1 MPAAAQPKL
10 PPSSTMIFQNGIE
23 SALPALVAAGVSLL
37 VTLTLL
43 LTQRWHAHLSMDQS
57 HGIQKFHTQ
66 ATPRVGGL
74 PVLVGV
80 LVAWTLMP
88 ARLQTLITPLLL
100 AAIPAFGSG
109 FIEDITKTVGVRTRL
124 LCTIGSGVLACLL
137 TGYSVAN
144 TGVWGLDWLL
154 GFTVFSVLFTAL
166 AMGTMAN
173 AINMIDGF
181 NGLSAGSLIIMFF
194 GMALIA
200 AGVGDQD
207 LAMLSMVLAA
217 AVLGFAVL
225 NWPMGKIFLGDG
237 GAYFAG
243 FVLGWIGVVLA
254 ARNPGV
260 SSWAPIMVCAYPVLE
275 LFFSIARRRQRRH
288 SPGDA
293 DRLHLHSLVRRR
305 ITGFWLRRASPLSLN
320 SVTGVLMWPASLIS
334 TTWAVIYAN
343 DSNFLVGGLVA
354 SALLYHLFYQAL
366 VRFKWGSKRSAAQ
379 AIEQDA

>member
-1 MPAAAQPKL
+1 
-10 PPSSTMIFQNGIE
+10 MIFQSGIE
-23 SALPALVAAGVSLL
+23 SALPALVAAGVSLA
-37 VTLTLL
+37 VTWALL
-43 LTQRWHAHLSMDQS
+43 LTQGWHAHLSLDQAQ
-57 HGIQKFHTQ
+57 GVQKFHTQ
-66 ATPRVGGL
+66 ATPRIGGL
-74 PVLVGV
+74 PVLLGV
-80 LVAWTLMP
+80 LVAWPLMP
-88 ARLQTLITPLLL
+88 VKLQTLLAPVLL

-109 FIEDITKTVGVRTRL
+109 FIEDLTKTVSVRTRL
-124 LCTIGSGVLACLL
+124 LSTLSSGVLASLL

-154 GFTVFSVLFTAL
+154 SFSVISLTFTAL
-166 AMGTMAN
+166 AIGTMAN

-181 NGLSAGSLIIMFF
+181 NGLSAGSLIIMFV

-200 AGVGDQD
+200 SGAGD
-207 LAMLSMVLAA
+207 LDLVLLSLVLAS

-243 FVLGWIGVVLA
+243 FCLGWIGIMLT

-288 SPGDA
+288 NPGHA

-305 ITGFWLRRASPLSLN
+305 VTAFWLPRATALSMN
-320 SVTGVLMWPASLIS
+320 SMTGALMLPASLLC
-334 TTWAVIYAN
+334 TTWAVVYAN
-343 DSNFLVGGLVA
+343 DSTMLVA
-354 SALLYHLFYQAL
+354 GLIASTLLYRLTYQTL
-366 VRFKWGSKRSAAQ
+366 VRFKWGSKRSPQ
-379 AIEQDA
+379 AGHAPAR

>member
-1 MPAAAQPKL
+1 
-10 PPSSTMIFQNGIE
+10 MIFFDGIE
-23 SALPALVAAGVSLL
+23 NSLPALVAATVSLA
-37 VTLTLL
+37 VTWVLL
-43 LTQRWHAHLSMDQS
+43 LTQRWHAHLSTDQA

-74 PVLVGV
+74 PVLMGV
-80 LVAWTLMP
+80 LVAWTLIP
-88 ARLQTLITPLLL
+88 AKLQLPMAPLML

-124 LCTIGSGVLACLL
+124 LCTIGSGVLASVL
-137 TGYSVAN
+137 TGYTVTN
-144 TGVWGLDWLL
+144 TGVWGLDWML
-154 GFTVFSVLFTAL
+154 GFSVFSVLFTAL
-166 AMGTMAN
+166 AIGTMAN

-181 NGLSAGSLIIMFF
+181 NGLSAGSLIIMFV

-200 AGVGDQD
+200 SGAGDHE
-207 LAMLSMVLAA
+207 LALFSMVMAA

-243 FVLGWIGVVLA
+243 FTLGWIGIILT
-254 ARNPGV
+254 ARNPQV

-288 SPGDA
+288 SPGQA

-305 ITGFWLRRASPLSLN
+305 VTGFWLRGASSLRLN
-320 SVTGVLMWPASLIS
+320 SVTGVLMWPASLLS
-334 TTWAVIYAN
+334 TTWAVYFS
-343 DSNFLVGGLVA
+343 DQ
-354 SALLYHLFYQAL
+354 SALLVLGLVGSAVAYHLLYQAL
-366 VRFKWGSKRSAAQ
+366 VRFKWGSRRFTNRLL
-379 AIEQDA
+379 

>member
-1 MPAAAQPKL
+1 
-10 PPSSTMIFQNGIE
+10 MIFQNGIE

-37 VTLTLL
+37 VTLALL
-43 LTQRWHAHLSMDQS
+43 LTQRWHAHLSLDQDS
-57 HGIQKFHTQ
+57 GIQKFHTQ

-74 PVLVGV
+74 PVLLGV

-88 ARLQTLITPLLL
+88 AKLQTLLTPMLL

-124 LCTIGSGVLACLL
+124 ICTIGSGVLASLL

-154 GFTVFSVLFTAL
+154 SFGLVSLLFTAL
-166 AMGTMAN
+166 SIGTMAN

-181 NGLSAGSLIIMFF
+181 NGLSAGSLIIMFV

-200 AGVGDQD
+200 AGAGDQE
-207 LAMLSMVLAA
+207 LILLSLVLAS

-243 FVLGWIGVVLA
+243 FVLGWIGVALT
-254 ARNPGV
+254 ARNPGI

-275 LFFSIARRRQRRH
+275 LFFSIARRRKRRH
-288 SPGDA
+288 SPGQA

-305 ITGFWLRRASPLSLN
+305 ITGFLLPRASALSLN
-320 SVTGVLMWPASLIS
+320 SVTGVLMWPASLLS
-334 TTWAVIYAN
+334 TTWAVVYAK
-343 DSNFLVGGLVA
+343 DSTFLVVGLVV
-354 SALLYHLFYQAL
+354 SGLIYHLFYRML
-366 VRFKWGSKRSAAQ
+366 VRFKWGSKRRTGEL
-379 AIEQDA
+379 IEQDR

>member
-1 MPAAAQPKL
+1 
-10 PPSSTMIFQNGIE
+10 MIFQNGIE
-23 SALPALVAAGVSLL
+23 SALPALVAAGVSLV
-37 VTLTLL
+37 VTLALL
-43 LTQRWHAHLSMDQS
+43 LTQRWHAHLSLDQDS
-57 HGIQKFHTQ
+57 GIQKFHTQ

-80 LVAWTLMP
+80 LAAWTLMP
-88 ARLQTLITPLLL
+88 AKLQTLLTPMLL

-124 LCTIGSGVLACLL
+124 VCTIGSGVLASLL

-154 GFTVFSVLFTAL
+154 SFGLMSLLFTAL
-166 AMGTMAN
+166 SIGTMAN

-181 NGLSAGSLIIMFF
+181 NGLSAGSLIIMFV

-200 AGVGDQD
+200 AGAGDQD
-207 LAMLSMVLAA
+207 LVLLSLVLAS

-243 FVLGWIGVVLA
+243 FVLGWIGVALT
-254 ARNPGV
+254 ARNPGI

-288 SPGDA
+288 SPGQA

-305 ITGFWLRRASPLSLN
+305 ITGFLLPRASALSLN
-320 SVTGVLMWPASLIS
+320 SVTGVLMWPASLLS
-334 TTWAVIYAN
+334 TTWAVVYAK
-343 DSNFLVGGLVA
+343 DSTFLVVGLVA
-354 SALLYHLFYQAL
+354 SGLIYHLFYQML
-366 VRFKWGSKRSAAQ
+366 VRFKWGSKRCPGEL
-379 AIEQDA
+379 IEQDR

>member
-1 MPAAAQPKL
+1 
-10 PPSSTMIFQNGIE
+10 MIFQNGIE
-23 SALPALVAAGVSLL
+23 SALPALVAAGVSLV
-37 VTLTLL
+37 VTLALL
-43 LTQRWHAHLSMDQS
+43 LTQRWHAHLSLDQDS
-57 HGIQKFHTQ
+57 GIQKFHTQ
-66 ATPRVGGL
+66 ATPRVGGV

-88 ARLQTLITPLLL
+88 TKLQTLLTPMLL

-124 LCTIGSGVLACLL
+124 VCTIGSGVLASLL

-154 GFTVFSVLFTAL
+154 SFGLVSLLFTAL
-166 AMGTMAN
+166 SIGTMAN

-181 NGLSAGSLIIMFF
+181 NGLSAGSLIIMFV

-200 AGVGDQD
+200 AGAGDQD
-207 LAMLSMVLAA
+207 LVLISLVLAS

-243 FVLGWIGVVLA
+243 FVLGWIGVALT
-254 ARNPGV
+254 ARNPGI

-288 SPGDA
+288 SPGQA

-305 ITGFWLRRASPLSLN
+305 IIGFWLPRASALSLN
-320 SVTGVLMWPASLIS
+320 SVTGVLMWPASLLS
-334 TTWAVIYAN
+334 TTWAVVYAK
-343 DSNFLVGGLVA
+343 DSTFLVAGLLA
-354 SALLYHLFYQAL
+354 SGLIYHLFYQML
-366 VRFKWGSKRSAAQ
+366 VRFKWGSKRYPGELTGQ
-379 AIEQDA
+379 NR